1 MGEFVSRADAK
12 AQQAALNAVDP
23 DRLLEGEDPTTPHP
37 EEARHWIDTYE
48 DLLRVKE
55 RLLTTV
61 NEAVEEPLE
70 KPAAREVESTDG
82 VTLRAEHARFKR
94 RLDFWKRRLD
104 ELQRK

>member
-1 MGEFVSRADAK
+1 MSGADRK
-12 AQQAALNAVDP
+12 AQHAAQNAVDP

-37 EEARHWIDTYE
+37 EEARHWIDTYR

-61 NEAVEEPLE
+61 NQAVEEPVE
-70 KPAAREVESTDG
+70 EPAAREVESTDG